1 MGRTSQSQ
9 FCRSFSLLL
18 KEPGIKACA
27 GQAGNQAEEHAPERL
42 DKVVALLMIGLV
54 HMLRSGKPD
63 GLHVG
68 EEHPVQ
74 EETVVP
80 VDEKPHPVTDR
91 ESLPKTFDSR
101 QP

>member
-1 MGRTSQSQ
+1 M
-9 FCRSFSLLL
+9 
-18 KEPGIKACA
+18 
-27 GQAGNQAEEHAPERL
+27 
-42 DKVVALLMIGLV
+42 VALLVIGLV
-54 HMLRSGKPD
+54 HVLRAGKAD

-68 EEHPVQ
+68 EEDPVQ

-91 ESLPKTFDSR
+91 ERLPETLDSR